1 MLTTFS
7 VGDNVTLKTK
17 DNRAVCHDEADII
30 MISYILEAAYC
41 GKGVICVVSDDTGV
55 CVLLVY

>member
-1 MLTTFS
+1 MLASVLNTFC

-30 MISYILEAAYC
+30 MISYILEAANC
-41 GKGVICVVSDDTGV
+41 GKG
-55 CVLLVY
+55 